1 MTRLAVALS
10 VIVPLAACSKPNSV
24 SNPLPSATAWAVVN
38 GHEISKDDVEKA
50 YRRAAPDGQQ
60 PSEEEIYT
68 AKLNLLSE
76 MIVQELLIEK
86 AAELKVELPA
96 AELDKAFEEAKK
108 NITPVQFEEE
118 LKKRNLTAS
127 DMRED
132 LRRNLLAQK
141 VVDQEVTTKAAVTD
155 QEVTAFFE
163 ANKAQFN
170 RDEDAVR
177 IAQIVI
183 TPVRENQQTN
193 RTGNDAASPQEANA
207 KAQMIMQRL
216 KGGAPFGD
224 TAADFSEDAESAQR
238 GGDLGFVPMSALMKA
253 PPPLRDAVLKS
264 NPGTVQLVSG
274 NGAYTIVLIVAK
286 DKKGQKD
293 LTMPEVKDGISSML
307 KQRKETLFRAAFL
320 SNLRNGATVNNV
332 LAQQLVAAQGKPLP
346 AAGAAKH

>member
-10 VIVPLAACSKPNSV
+10 LSVLLAGCRGAGPA
-24 SNPLPSATAWAVVN
+24 SAPPASANAWAVVN
-38 GHEISKDDVEKA
+38 GHEITKDDVDKA
-50 YRRAAPDGQQ
+50 YRRMAPDGQQ
-60 PSEEEIYT
+60 PSEEEVYT

-76 MIVQELLIEK
+76 LIVQQLLLDK
-86 AAELKVELPA
+86 AKELKVELPES
-96 AELDKAFEEAKK
+96 ELDNAFNEAKK
-108 NITPVQFEEE
+108 NITPAAFDEE
-118 LKKRNLTAS
+118 LKRRNLTAA

-141 VVDQEVTTKAAVTD
+141 VVDHEVSTKAAVTD
-155 QEVTAFFE
+155 AEIKDFFE
-163 ANKAQFN
+163 TNKAQFN

-193 RTGNDAASPQEANA
+193 RTGSDAGSPQEASA

-216 KGGAPFGD
+216 KDGAPFGD
-224 TAADFSEDAESAQR
+224 VAADFSEDGESAQR

-253 PPPLRDAVLKS
+253 PAPLRDAVLKS

-274 NGAYTIVLIVAK
+274 NGAYTIVLTVAK

-293 LTMPEVKDGISSML
+293 LSMPEVKEGISSML
-307 KQRKETLFRAAFL
+307 KQRKEQLFRAAYL
-320 SNLRNGATVNNV
+320 SNLRNDAKVDNI
-332 LAQQLVAAQGKPLP
+332 LARQLVEAQGKPLP
-346 AAGAAKH
+346 AAPAPKK

>member
-10 VIVPLAACSKPNSV
+10 VVALLAGCSQSKSV
-24 SNPLPSATAWAVVN
+24 SNPAPSATAWAVVN
-38 GHEISKDDVEKA
+38 GHEISKDEVEKA
-50 YRRAAPDGQQ
+50 YRRAAPEGQQ

-76 MIVQELLIEK
+76 MIVQELLLEK

-96 AELDKAFEEAKK
+96 ADLDKAYEEAKK
-108 NITPVQFEEE
+108 NISPAQFEEE

-141 VVDQEVTTKAAVTD
+141 VVDHEVSTKAAVTD
-155 QEVTAFFE
+155 AEIKEFFD

-193 RTGNDAASPQEANA
+193 RTGSDAGSPQEASA

-224 TAADFSEDAESAQR
+224 VAADYSEDLESAQR

-253 PPPLRDAVLKS
+253 PAPLRDAVLKS

-274 NGAYTIVLIVAK
+274 NGAYTIVLTVAK
-286 DKKGQKD
+286 DTKGQKD
-293 LTMPEVKDGISSML
+293 LSMPEVKEGISSML
-307 KQRKETLFRAAFL
+307 KNRKEQVLRAAYL
-320 SNLRNGATVNNV
+320 SALRNDAVVYNV
-332 LAQQLVAAQGKPLP
+332 LAKQIVDAGGKVPPSAA
-346 AAGAAKH
+346 AAK

>member
-1 MTRLAVALS
+1 MTRLVLALS
-10 VIVPLAACSKPNSV
+10 VLVPLAACSTPNSL
-24 SNPLPSATAWAVVN
+24 SNPTPSATAWAVVN
-38 GHEISKDDVEKA
+38 GHEISKDEVEKA
-50 YRRAAPDGQQ
+50 YRRAAPEGQQ

-76 MIVQELLIEK
+76 MIVQELLLEK

-96 AELDKAFEEAKK
+96 AELDKAYEEAKK
-108 NITPVQFEEE
+108 NITPAQFEEE
-118 LKKRNLTAS
+118 LKKRNLTAA

-141 VVDQEVTTKAAVTD
+141 VVDHEVSTKAAVTD
-155 QEVTAFFE
+155 QEVKDFFE

-216 KGGAPFGD
+216 KDGAPFGD
-224 TAADFSEDAESAQR
+224 VAADYSEDLESAQR

-253 PPPLRDAVLKS
+253 PAPLRDAVLKS

-274 NGAYTIVLIVAK
+274 NGAYTIVLTVAK

-293 LTMPEVKDGISSML
+293 LSMPEVKDGITSML

-320 SNLRNGATVNNV
+320 SDLRNGANV
-332 LAQQLVAAQGKPLP
+332 TNILARQLVAAQGKPLP
-346 AAGAAKH
+346 ATATPKS